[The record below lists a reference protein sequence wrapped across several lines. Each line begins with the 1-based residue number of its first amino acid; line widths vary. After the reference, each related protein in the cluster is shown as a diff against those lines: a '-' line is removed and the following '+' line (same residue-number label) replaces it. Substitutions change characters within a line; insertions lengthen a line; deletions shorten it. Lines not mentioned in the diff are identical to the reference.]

1 MLFAPGWQTLA
12 NKGALHITTKHKCQL
27 KKRSIVSA
35 CNVIISY
42 VLHLVLASPD
52 KLLK

>member
-12 NKGALHITTKHKCQL
+12 NKGALRITTKHKV
-27 KKRSIVSA
+27 SAEEVSA